1 MRTTMFD
8 PYEDAYYCFRVLHH
22 DTLEGTPAIATGLGG
37 INGTRFGL
45 LTTSC
50 VGY

>member
-1 MRTTMFD
+1 MCKTMFD

-22 DTLEGTPAIATGLGG
+22 DTFEGTPAIATGLDG
-37 INGTRFGL
+37 INGARFGL
-45 LTTSC
+45 LTTSR